1 VDFLGETA
9 QMPYYSYFWLK
20 KTGVTEN
27 EFNYLVASPD
37 KSTAD
42 TLFRLL
48 DEYRNLPAVSTPP
61 KTLNIKELNRE
72 SSRLWT
78 YDCDDNELP
87 YRLNAL
93 LSGNFP
99 DFPTKIP
106 AFRDLLGKIKFV
118 QLYRINTVGTN
129 PSGWKMLPE
138 VHMDFDDDC
147 LSGYS
152 FYVRRRG
159 FPDVYWY
166 NNGGIISLSQHKRS
180 RFIVT
185 VHTKLRSP
193 RIPIIARDKVK
204 VQWVD
209 VDSTRRSLDISN
221 GFLALGVGK
230 TKLFHFSDFLQRF
243 SIIYNDSSESS
254 NPYMDSKIAWSSE
267 SGNNNDG
274 FELCEGV
281 PVGELGDMSDDEY

>member
-1 VDFLGETA
+1 
-9 QMPYYSYFWLK
+9 M
-20 KTGVTEN
+20 
-27 EFNYLVASPD
+27 
-37 KSTAD
+37 
-42 TLFRLL
+42 
-48 DEYRNLPAVSTPP
+48 
-61 KTLNIKELNRE
+61 NIKELNRE
-72 SSRLWT
+72 SSRVWT
-78 YDCDDNELP
+78 YDCDDEELP
-87 YRLNAL
+87 YRISIL
-93 LSGNFP
+93 LAGTHP
-99 DFPTKIP
+99 DFYSKVP
-106 AFRDLLGKIKFV
+106 AFRDLLGKIKCV
-118 QLYRINTVGTN
+118 QMHLFPGTTN
-129 PSGWKMLPE
+129 IGWKIPPE
-138 VHMDFDDDC
+138 LHMDSDDDC

-152 FYVRRRG
+152 FYVRRCG

-281 PVGELGDMSDDEY
+281 PVGEVGDMSDDEY

>member
-1 VDFLGETA
+1 
-9 QMPYYSYFWLK
+9 MPYYAYFWSK
-20 KTGVTEN
+20 KPGGN
-27 EFNYLVASPD
+27 DLNNNYLLISPD
-37 KSTAD
+37 RNTAD

-48 DEYRNLPAVSTPP
+48 DENRSFPVVTAPPP
-61 KTLNIKELNRE
+61 KIVNIKELNRE
-72 SSRLWT
+72 SSRVWT
-78 YDCDDNELP
+78 YDCDDDELP
-87 YRLNAL
+87 YRLTKL
-93 LSGNFP
+93 LSGTYP
-99 DFPTKIP
+99 DIYSKVP
-106 AFRDLLGKIKFV
+106 AFRDLLGKIKCV
-118 QLYRINTVGTN
+118 QMHLYPGTTN
-129 PSGWKMLPE
+129 IGWKIPPE
-138 VHMDFDDDC
+138 LHMDSDDDC

-166 NNGGIISLSQHKRS
+166 NNVGIISLSQHKRS

-193 RIPIIARDKVK
+193 KIPIIARDKVK

-221 GFLALGVGK
+221 GFLALDLGK

-243 SIIYNDSSESS
+243 SIMYNDSSESS
-254 NPYMDSKIAWSSE
+254 NPYVDSKIAWSSE

-281 PVGELGDMSDDEY
+281 PVGELGDMSEDEY